1 MFSKLSAKWKAFRR
15 KRPVKITL
23 KILSAIFKCLATII
37 LVGAITA
44 SVVGCVMMVY
54 VFANFGNGDDM
65 PSLDVLMENETSIV
79 YVKDSATGE
88 FVEQQRMEGTNSIW
102 KDLEEMPLHMQHAIV
117 AIEDERFYDHY
128 GVDWK
133 RTISAMANLVLHFSD
148 VEYGGST
155 ITQQLVR
162 LVTDEKEHSIQR
174 KITEIFRAIELEQE
188 YYTKEQILE
197 AYVNIMPLTGNIVG
211 VGAGANYYFGKE
223 VEDLSLAECA
233 VLASITNNPSLYNPY
248 THPENVRSR
257 QRVVLRKMYELE
269 WITEEEYKQALG
281 EELHFQSSVKNVGI
295 ESYYTDLLVEDVI
308 AALQERYGYTYRYA
322 ENMVY
327 HGGLRIYSAED
338 PEQQK
343 LVEDIFAD
351 EDNFPASLEGDEE
364 DPQSAIYI
372 MDYTGR
378 TVATVG
384 ARGEKT
390 ANRVLNRATQSTRQ
404 PGSAMK
410 PIGVYAPAIQ
420 MNIAHFSSLEHDMYI
435 TLPDGSR
442 WPVNYESRL
451 SDNGYTPLEVALQ
464 KSLNTVPVRLLQE
477 VTPQR
482 SFDFLTGPLGLTSLV
497 TSLETESGLRTDI
510 DLAPLAL
517 GGLTKGVYCR
527 DMAAAYQVFGNGG
540 TYNKPYTFYRVADS
554 EGEEL
559 LKGGTQMTV
568 QALDTDSAYVMNR
581 LLQRVIRGP
590 SGTGRG
596 LQGSWSGDWGVF
608 AKTGTTSDNKDV
620 YFAGG
625 TPYFVGA
632 CWFGYDDNQQMISSQ
647 TGGAR
652 SLWNAAMLALH
663 QNLEAKNFDEFKGTT
678 VEAPYC
684 SDTGMLATSN
694 CPHTATGV
702 YKADNTPGYCTT
714 HPESTPDPKPD
725 PDPDPVPDPSE
736 PGSNPSS
743 GEGSNT
749 GSSAP
754 SDSSTPPASS
764 DASKP
769 EEE

>member
-1 MFSKLSAKWKAFRR
+1 
-15 KRPVKITL
+15 
-23 KILSAIFKCLATII
+23 
-37 LVGAITA
+37 
-44 SVVGCVMMVY
+44 
-54 VFANFGNGDDM
+54 
-65 PSLDVLMENETSIV
+65 
-79 YVKDSATGE
+79 
-88 FVEQQRMEGTNSIW
+88 
-102 KDLEEMPLHMQHAIV
+102 
-117 AIEDERFYDHY
+117 
-128 GVDWK
+128 
-133 RTISAMANLVLHFSD
+133 
-148 VEYGGST
+148 
-155 ITQQLVR
+155 
-162 LVTDEKEHSIQR
+162 
-174 KITEIFRAIELEQE
+174 
-188 YYTKEQILE
+188 
-197 AYVNIMPLTGNIVG
+197 
-211 VGAGANYYFGKE
+211 
-223 VEDLSLAECA
+223 
-233 VLASITNNPSLYNPY
+233 
-248 THPENVRSR
+248 
-257 QRVVLRKMYELE
+257 
-269 WITEEEYKQALG
+269 
-281 EELHFQSSVKNVGI
+281 
-295 ESYYTDLLVEDVI
+295 
-308 AALQERYGYTYRYA
+308 
-322 ENMVY
+322 
-327 HGGLRIYSAED
+327 
-338 PEQQK
+338 
-343 LVEDIFAD
+343 
-351 EDNFPASLEGDEE
+351 
-364 DPQSAIYI
+364 
-372 MDYTGR
+372 
-378 TVATVG
+378 
-384 ARGEKT
+384 
-390 ANRVLNRATQSTRQ
+390 
-404 PGSAMK
+404 
-410 PIGVYAPAIQ
+410 
-420 MNIAHFSSLEHDMYI
+420 
-435 TLPDGSR
+435 
-442 WPVNYESRL
+442 
-451 SDNGYTPLEVALQ
+451 
-464 KSLNTVPVRLLQE
+464 
-477 VTPQR
+477 
-482 SFDFLTGPLGLTSLV
+482 
-497 TSLETESGLRTDI
+497 
-510 DLAPLAL
+510 
-517 GGLTKGVYCR
+517 
-527 DMAAAYQVFGNGG
+527 MAAAYQVFGNGG